1 MTGEIV
7 NLNKARKAKAR
18 LDGEKQAEGNR
29 AKFGVSTPA
38 RVKEL
43 HEKDQRDRL
52 LDGARRETP
61 GGDAEQEQDG
71 PEQAGPDHDGR
82 DPDAGSP
89 R

>member
-1 MTGEIV
+1 MTCEIV

-18 LDGEKQAEGNR
+18 LDSEKLAEGNR
-29 AKFGVSTPA
+29 AKFGISKPA

-52 LDGARRETP
+52 LDGAKRESP
-61 GGDAEQEQDG
+61 SDDAGGDSVDL
-71 PEQAGPDHDGR
+71 

>member
-1 MTGEIV
+1 MTCEIV

-18 LDGEKQAEGNR
+18 IDSERLAEGNR
-29 AKFGVSTPA
+29 AKFGNSKPA

-52 LDGARRETP
+52 LDGARRESP
-61 GGDAEQEQDG
+61 ASESAGEAGNQD
-71 PEQAGPDHDGR
+71 PE
-82 DPDAGSP
+82 SP